1 MHSMDNTD
9 PAALTLRRAGLAD
22 WTALAGTDPIAA
34 AGDEARRA
42 SIRRWCEAG
51 LVTLA
56 AAARGPVGYA
66 VLEYTFFEQGFLTLL
81 SVAPDARRQ
90 GVATRL
96 LTAIEAECA
105 TPKLFTSANVS
116 NQPMQRLLLK
126 AGWQP
131 AGLVH
136 GLDDGD
142 PELFYL
148 CPSANLS
155 RSSTLRT
162 FPDTVIGKESRIRT
176 RLGTL

>member
-1 MHSMDNTD
+1 MRTMGDIEPGTIVVRRAEPSDHT
-9 PAALTLRRAGLAD
+9 ALTE
-22 WTALAGTDPIAA
+22 TDPIAA
-34 AGDEARRA
+34 AGDRGRRA
-42 SIRRWCEAG
+42 SIRRWCEQGHA
-51 LVTLA
+51 LLA
-56 AAARGPVGYA
+56 EDARGPVGYG

-81 SVAPDARRQ
+81 TVAPAARRQ

-96 LTAIEAECA
+96 LAAVEAACT
-105 TPKLFTSANVS
+105 TPKLFTSTNVS
-116 NQPMQRLLLK
+116 NQPMQQLLLR

-148 CPSANLS
+148 CPPANLS

-162 FPDTVIGKESRIRT
+162 FPDTVIGNESRS
-176 RLGTL
+176 